1 VESGFDGVP
10 GGTGRFQIN
19 RGRTAMNEAKSIDLD
34 DSDQCVDAIA
44 DEALER
50 AACTEAGYARAFTVA
65 FCTAQA
71 ECPY

>member
-1 VESGFDGVP
+1 
-10 GGTGRFQIN
+10 
-19 RGRTAMNEAKSIDLD
+19 MNEAKSIDLD

>member
-1 VESGFDGVP
+1 
-10 GGTGRFQIN
+10 
-19 RGRTAMNEAKSIDLD
+19 LD
-34 DSDQCVDAIA
+34 DSNLFVEEIG

-50 AACTEAGYARAFTVA
+50 AACAEAGNARAFTVA